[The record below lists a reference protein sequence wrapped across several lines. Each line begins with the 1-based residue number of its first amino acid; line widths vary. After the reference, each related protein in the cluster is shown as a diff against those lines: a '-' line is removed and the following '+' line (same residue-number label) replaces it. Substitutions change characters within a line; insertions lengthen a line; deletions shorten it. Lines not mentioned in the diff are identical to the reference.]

1 MQTHHTPKGRGL
13 TTEEAKRRL
22 EKIGS
27 NELTPEE
34 KPSFFRKLLSSL
46 KEPMFLLLMIA
57 AMLYFLLGEPG
68 DGLIMLVFVVF
79 VLGIEVFQEWKTDR
93 SLSALRDLSSP
104 RITVLRDGME
114 REIDCRELV
123 PGDWMLVQEGVKLSA
138 DGYILRLSDFC
149 VDESALTGESEPV
162 WKVQKG
168 QDAETGYW
176 RRDYCY
182 AGTQVI
188 QGSALIE
195 VEKTGPRTEYG
206 KIGRDIADAPQRPT
220 PLEKQTRVLVK
231 YAAWL
236 GVALFLLLGVVT
248 YLNLAELPP
257 IRRITDAI
265 LAGVT
270 LAMAMIPEEF
280 PVILSVFLS
289 MGAWRL
295 ARKKT
300 LIRRLPSVET
310 LGAVSVLCVDKTGTL
325 TQNRMEV
332 QEGWAVH
339 GDENALWETMLL
351 ACEEDTYDPMEAA
364 MKEHGERLGFPVEA
378 LLHRPVAMEYPF
390 TPQTKR
396 MGHGYAQEKDFLLA
410 VKGSPESVLPLCALD
425 DETHREALKRQADM
439 AERGLRVIAVAAGT
453 VPEAPEN
460 LEGARLALLGL
471 AGLADPPREAVPGAI
486 RTCKRAGIRVVMI
499 TGDNGATAQAIGRQI
514 GLGDTGRVLTGA
526 ELDAMDDDALCQA
539 VKSVSIFA
547 RVVPQHKMRIVSA
560 FRRNGEVVAMTGD
573 GVNDAPALKYADIGI
588 AMGQKGTQVARE
600 AADLVLLD
608 DNFTTIVETVRDG
621 RRIYDNIRKAIGYVF
636 VIHIPIALSAVL
648 APMLGITG
656 EMAMLLPLHIV
667 LMELIIDPTSSIVF
681 ERQPA
686 EETIMEKPPR
696 SPKEPLVTMGLAVK
710 SLFQGLAIFAAAF
723 GLYWANLESGPELAR
738 SMGLGVIVF
747 CNLFLVQVNSGDT
760 DSVLRLIGRLAKD
773 KVMWAV
779 GLAVPLG
786 WLLILYTPLSR
797 WLKLAPLNPGQLL
810 LTVGL
815 AGASVLWYEGVKWIL
830 RRRKKKVG

>member
-1 MQTHHTPKGRGL
+1 
-13 TTEEAKRRL
+13 
-22 EKIGS
+22 
-27 NELTPEE
+27 
-34 KPSFFRKLLSSL
+34 
-46 KEPMFLLLMIA
+46 
-57 AMLYFLLGEPG
+57 
-68 DGLIMLVFVVF
+68 
-79 VLGIEVFQEWKTDR
+79 
-93 SLSALRDLSSP
+93 
-104 RITVLRDGME
+104 
-114 REIDCRELV
+114 
-123 PGDWMLVQEGVKLSA
+123 
-138 DGYILRLSDFC
+138 
-149 VDESALTGESEPV
+149 
-162 WKVQKG
+162 
-168 QDAETGYW
+168 
-176 RRDYCY
+176 
-182 AGTQVI
+182 
-188 QGSALIE
+188 
-195 VEKTGPRTEYG
+195 
-206 KIGRDIADAPQRPT
+206 
-220 PLEKQTRVLVK
+220 
-231 YAAWL
+231 
-236 GVALFLLLGVVT
+236 
-248 YLNLAELPP
+248 
-257 IRRITDAI
+257 
-265 LAGVT
+265 
-270 LAMAMIPEEF
+270 
-280 PVILSVFLS
+280 
-289 MGAWRL
+289 
-295 ARKKT
+295 
-300 LIRRLPSVET
+300 
-310 LGAVSVLCVDKTGTL
+310 
-325 TQNRMEV
+325 
-332 QEGWAVH
+332 
-339 GDENALWETMLL
+339 
-351 ACEEDTYDPMEAA
+351 
-364 MKEHGERLGFPVEA
+364 
-378 LLHRPVAMEYPF
+378 
-390 TPQTKR
+390 
-396 MGHGYAQEKDFLLA
+396 
-410 VKGSPESVLPLCALD
+410 
-425 DETHREALKRQADM
+425 
-439 AERGLRVIAVAAGT
+439 
-453 VPEAPEN
+453 
-460 LEGARLALLGL
+460 
-471 AGLADPPREAVPGAI
+471 
-486 RTCKRAGIRVVMI
+486 
-499 TGDNGATAQAIGRQI
+499 
-514 GLGDTGRVLTGA
+514 
-526 ELDAMDDDALCQA
+526 
-539 VKSVSIFA
+539 
-547 RVVPQHKMRIVSA
+547 
-560 FRRNGEVVAMTGD
+560 MTGD